1 MPNHRKS
8 FFFSGLF
15 FKNKGFSE
23 EFNIESFRFQ
33 KTFAIIKLKGIDTI
47 SQALEFVGEDIFC
60 PVEEFSPVEQ
70 GEYRF
75 HQIEGCTVVTQSGE
89 QVGLVH
95 DVIQVSENDLLVVH
109 GSEGREILIPLSQ
122 TICLK
127 IDLEKKTIII
137 DPPEGLLD
145 LDEI

>member
-1 MPNHRKS
+1 M
-8 FFFSGLF
+8 L
-15 FKNKGFSE
+15 
-23 EFNIESFRFQ
+23 
-33 KTFAIIKLKGIDTI
+33 
-47 SQALEFVGEDIFC
+47 
-60 PVEEFSPVEQ
+60 EQ

-75 HQIEGCTVVTQSGE
+75 HQLEGCKVVNQSGE
-89 QVGLVH
+89 QIGLVH

-109 GSEGREILIPLSQ
+109 LREGREILIPLSQ

-137 DPPEGLLD
+137 DPPEGLLE

>member
-1 MPNHRKS
+1 M
-8 FFFSGLF
+8 
-15 FKNKGFSE
+15 
-23 EFNIESFRFQ
+23 
-33 KTFAIIKLKGIDTI
+33 
-47 SQALEFVGEDIFC
+47 GEDIFY
-60 PVEEFSPVEQ
+60 PAEDFSLLEQ

-75 HQIEGCTVVTQSGE
+75 HQIEGCTVVTKSGE

-95 DVIQVSENDLLVVH
+95 DVMPGSENDLLVVH
-109 GSEGREILIPLSQ
+109 VTEGREILIPLSQ

-145 LDEI
+145 LNEI